1 MMNPISKTIYLNAE
15 GQLIVKEINETYK
28 PDASQAL
35 VKVAY
40 SGINVCDLKF
50 FYFGMHSYVT
60 GFEFS
65 GTVIEADSTSPFN
78 PGDEVFGMTRAAHAR
93 PSSIG
98 AHQDFAIADART
110 FFRVPSGLHLK
121 DAAVTILALHT
132 AVDGIFNC
140 LGFGFPPAAVSGDD
154 ATGKA
159 ILIWGGASSVGIAAI
174 HIARAAG
181 FSPIF
186 TTASTKNHATLLG
199 LGASQCFDYRS
210 ASVVDEI
217 HAATKKLGTTLFTV
231 FDTVSI
237 GAYPPPED
245 VKTSSPWL
253 SRQSCSMG
261 TTALRLAST
270 TPVAFDSAFVMSQSY
285 RPDGNMSSMGFPQ
298 DPEFPTRARK
308 AMEWFVESTDRCVKF
323 PNVKV
328 VQGAEAG
335 IQEIG
340 RVSGGLVSMEK
351 VVIEHPM

>member
-1 MMNPISKTIYLNAE
+1 MSTPTSKSIYLNAD

-28 PDASQAL
+28 LDASQAL

-65 GTVIEADSTSPFN
+65 GTVIEAGSTSPFK

-121 DAAVTILALHT
+121 DAAVTTLVLHT

-140 LGFGFPPAAVSGDD
+140 LRFGFPVAGISGDD

-174 HIARAAG
+174 QVAKAAG

-199 LGASQCFDYRS
+199 LGASQCFDYKS
-210 ASVVDEI
+210 STVVDEI
-217 HAATKKLGTTLFTV
+217 HAATKKLGTTLSTV

-237 GAYPPPED
+237 GTYPPPED

-253 SRQSCSMG
+253 SRQSCSID
-261 TTALRLAST
+261 TAALKLAST
-270 TPVAFDSAFVMSQSY
+270 VPMALDTSFVMSQSY
-285 RPDGNMSSMGFPQ
+285 RPDGNVSSMGFPQ

-308 AMEWFVESTDRCVKF
+308 VMEWFVESTDKCVKF

-328 VQGAEAG
+328 VRGAEAG
-335 IQEIG
+335 IPEIR
-340 RVSGGLVSMEK
+340 RVCGGLVSMEK

>member
-1 MMNPISKTIYLNAE
+1 MSTPTSKSIYLNAD

-60 GFEFS
+60 GLDLA
-65 GTVIEADSTSPFN
+65 GTVIEAGSQSPFK
-78 PGDEVFGMTRAAHAR
+78 PGEEVFGMTRAAHAR

-110 FFRVPSGLHLK
+110 FFRVPSGMHLR

-174 HIARAAG
+174 QVAKAAG

-210 ASVVDEI
+210 ATVVDEI
-217 HAATKKLGTTLFTV
+217 HAATKEMGTTLFTV

-237 GAYPPPED
+237 GAFPPPED

-253 SRQSCSMG
+253 SRQSCSMD
-261 TTALRLAST
+261 TAALRLAST
-270 TPVAFDSAFVMSQSY
+270 TPVAFDTAFVMSQSY
-285 RPDGNMSSMGFPQ
+285 RPDGNVSSMGFPQ

-308 AMEWFVESTDRCVKF
+308 AVKWVVESPNRCVKF

-328 VQGAEAG
+328 VRGAEPG
-335 IQEIG
+335 ILEIG